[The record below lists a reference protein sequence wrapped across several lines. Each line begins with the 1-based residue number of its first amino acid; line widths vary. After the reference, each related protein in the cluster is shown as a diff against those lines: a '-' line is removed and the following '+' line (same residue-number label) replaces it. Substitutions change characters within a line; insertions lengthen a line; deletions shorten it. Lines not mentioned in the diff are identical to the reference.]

1 MRFGAVADNPL
12 ESLIVRL
19 NLAPRPLLETQM
31 AYTLARVIMVGTK
44 VGVFDA
50 LSKGPATPEQVAE
63 RCGTSAAGTQKLMF
77 ALAGAGYMSA
87 DDGAYELTP
96 VARKWLLRDSPSSI
110 ADKMLFQFLE
120 WDWMGRAEDYVRTG
134 EPLDLHQADMSVD
147 DWDLYQRGMR
157 ALANAFSAE
166 AVKRMPVPKGARRM
180 LDIGGSHGYY
190 SVALCRRHEGL
201 RSEVLD
207 LPAAVEQA
215 APLLAAEGMGDRV
228 VHRAGDA
235 LTIDLGSGAYDLV
248 LISQLVHHFTA
259 EQNRDLA
266 ARVAAAL
273 RPGGVFAVL
282 DEFRPRTPKDA
293 GQLGALLEF
302 YFAMTSESGTWAVEE
317 IVGWQR
323 QAGLEPRRPIRF
335 RSVPGVGIQAAA
347 KPD

>member
-1 MRFGAVADNPL
+1 VRFGVIAENPV
-12 ESLIVRL
+12 ERLIVRL
-19 NLAPRPLLETQM
+19 NIAPRPMIETQM
-31 AYTLARVIMVGTK
+31 AFTLARLIMVATK
-44 VGVFDA
+44 VGAFDA
-50 LSKGPATPEQVAE
+50 LSGGPATPEQVAE
-63 RCGTSAAGTQKLMF
+63 RCGTSAAGTQKLLF
-77 ALAGAGYMSA
+77 ALAGAGYLSA
-87 DDGAYELTP
+87 EDGGYALTP
-96 VARKWLLRDSPSSI
+96 VARKWLVGDSPNSI

-120 WDWMGRAEDYVRTG
+120 WDWMERAEEYVRTG
-134 EPLDLHQADMSVD
+134 EPLDLHSAELSAE

-157 ALANAFSAE
+157 ALANAFSDE
-166 AVKRMPVPKGARRM
+166 AVKRMPVPKDARRM

-235 LTIDLGSGAYDLV
+235 LTTDLDSGAYDLV
-248 LISQLVHHFTA
+248 LVAQLVHHFTA
-259 EQNRDLA
+259 EQNGRLA
-266 ARVAAAL
+266 ARVADAL

-293 GQLGALLEF
+293 GQVGALLEF

-317 IVGWQR
+317 IADWQR
-323 QAGLEPRRPIRF
+323 GAGLEPRKPIRF
-335 RSVPGVGIQAAA
+335 RSLPGVGIQAAE
-347 KPD
+347 KPG